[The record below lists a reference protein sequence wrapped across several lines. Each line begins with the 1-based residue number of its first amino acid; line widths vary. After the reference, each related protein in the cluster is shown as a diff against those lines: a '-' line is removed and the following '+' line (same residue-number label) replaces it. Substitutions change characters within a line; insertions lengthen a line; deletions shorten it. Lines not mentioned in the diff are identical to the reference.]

1 MSCCAHLCRVC
12 NLRVACVAMPDA
24 QMRYHMQRPRT
35 DRPNSYRGLTRRTY
49 GLLWAPVPCET
60 RAVPQQVTVDTI
72 VGGAFGA
79 TVHRPAG
86 YVGETESGL
95 GWACRCA
102 LLRGT
107 SHLRLQLT
115 QSCVVPWD
123 VRMWGFPCRTPR
135 GHVHW
140 PLRRRLG
147 PPVPCETRAG
157 GWDRASSHSGL
168 AARPLGMFGREAAN
182 SRPLGRYE

>member
-1 MSCCAHLCRVC
+1 M
-12 NLRVACVAMPDA
+12 
-24 QMRYHMQRPRT
+24 
-35 DRPNSYRGLTRRTY
+35 Y

-60 RAVPQQVTVDTI
+60 RAGPQQVTVDTI

-107 SHLRLQLT
+107 SNSRSQST
-115 QSCVVPWD
+115 QSCVALGCAD
-123 VRMWGFPCRTPR
+123 VGFPLPHAQ
-135 GHVHW
+135 G
-140 PLRRRLG
+140 
-147 PPVPCETRAG
+147 
-157 GWDRASSHSGL
+157 
-168 AARPLGMFGREAAN
+168 
-182 SRPLGRYE
+182 SRPLASEEAAWATGAVREQPHWAGRKASRNAWPLGRS

>member
-1 MSCCAHLCRVC
+1 M
-12 NLRVACVAMPDA
+12 
-24 QMRYHMQRPRT
+24 
-35 DRPNSYRGLTRRTY
+35 Y

-60 RAVPQQVTVDTI
+60 RAGPQQVTVDTI

-107 SHLRLQLT
+107 SHPRSQWT

-123 VRMWGFPCRTPR
+123 ERMWGFPCCTPR

-147 PPVPCETRAG
+147 PPVPCETRPG
-157 GWDRASSHSGL
+157 G
-168 AARPLGMFGREAAN
+168 
-182 SRPLGRYE
+182 